1 MNKILVGVDFS
12 PGSDTAVRQ
21 ALRIARHTGAEVCL
35 AHTSVAPEI
44 LDLPDERLAT
54 TRLAADGAALEEL
67 RARIGGRG
75 VEVSHVVADGFADNA
90 LVQLSGDMGADLI
103 VVGTHGRTG
112 LRRFLMGSIAE
123 RVVRLAGCPV
133 LVARAGGDGT
143 GGYHRILLPTDFSVA
158 TPYVLETALE
168 VAAPGATIDLLHCWQ
183 LPPMPGETYA
193 PVKAVQDVDDATRRS
208 RIAAAR
214 AAGAR
219 LIDRFADRGVTL
231 SCHVLEDSAAHGIQ
245 TWLDTHPYELVVTGS
260 HGRRGFRRFL
270 LGSVAELTVRHSP
283 CSVLVVHG
291 GNP

>member
-12 PGSDTAVRQ
+12 SGSDTAVRQ

-44 LDLPDERLAT
+44 FDLPDERLVS
-54 TRLAADGAALEEL
+54 TRLAADRAALEEL
-67 RARIGGRG
+67 RSRIGGRG
-75 VEVSHVVADGFADNA
+75 VEVSHVIADGFADNA
-90 LVQLSGDMGADLI
+90 LVELAGEMGADLI

-123 RVVRLAGCPV
+123 RVVRLAGCSV
-133 LVARAGGDGT
+133 LVARPGGDGA
-143 GGYHRILLPTDFSVA
+143 GGYHRILLPTDFSAA
-158 TPYVLETALE
+158 TPYVVEQALE

-183 LPPMPGETYA
+183 LPPMPGVTYA
-193 PVKAVQDVDDATRRS
+193 PIKAAQDIDDETRRI

-219 LIDRFADRGVTL
+219 LVDRFADSDATIT
-231 SCHVLEDSAAHGIQ
+231 CHVLEDAAAHGIQ
-245 TWLDTHPYELVVTGS
+245 AWLETHPYELVVTGS

-291 GNP
+291 GNS